1 MPTQNPRVFLTLPPE
16 LFELLGQLSALT
28 GQPRSTIVR
37 ELLIEA
43 TPQFRAIVE
52 ALTLAK
58 QKKIE
63 ALETLT
69 PTLESLSKQTKSLA
83 EEMRLKSRAAR
94 AHLKV
99 VPKVKDAGDD

>member
-1 MPTQNPRVFLTLPPE
+1 MPTQGPRINLTIPPD
-16 LFELLGQLSALT
+16 LFELLGQLASLT

-43 TPQFRAIVE
+43 TPQFQAIVE

-63 ALETLT
+63 ALESLT
-69 PTLESLSKQTKSLA
+69 PTLESLSRQTKNLA

-99 VPKVKDAGDD
+99 VPKVQDAGDD